1 LISICFAVVSQVFAP
16 FFYSTVLKVLA
27 SAFKPSDPHPHT
39 CCCLPLLSVC
49 FFIVSQVFAPF
60 FYSTVL
66 KVLASAFKPSD
77 PLPERMAAHHELYDM
92 IMQRCANFLDG
103 HPE

>member
-1 LISICFAVVSQVFAP
+1 MYILIALFP
-16 FFYSTVLKVLA
+16 LA
-27 SAFKPSDPHPHT
+27 HFTAA
-39 CCCLPLLSVC
+39 C
-49 FFIVSQVFAPF
+49 QVFAPF

-92 IMQRCANFLDG
+92 IMQRCASFLDG

>member
-1 LISICFAVVSQVFAP
+1 MLLTCILRVATI
-16 FFYSTVLKVLA
+16 FFR
-27 SAFKPSDPHPHT
+27 
-39 CCCLPLLSVC
+39 
-49 FFIVSQVFAPF
+49 SQVFAPF

-92 IMQRCANFLDG
+92 IMQRCANFLHG